1 MKSGPVTSLLP
12 VSAVRRALMSTRSE
26 DWALLLGRVFVA
38 ALFLPSGFHKLTT
51 FAAFASSLWAKG
63 LPYPSVLAAVLVAAE
78 FLGPLA
84 LLVGLLPRWTAMV
97 LIGFTAVM
105 LWVTHRAAIIGL
117 IFRPR
122 QNVQVFE
129 TLAIMGGLL
138 FYFVSGPGGWSRTS
152 LR

>member
-1 MKSGPVTSLLP
+1 
-12 VSAVRRALMSTRSE
+12 MSIRSE

-51 FAAFASSLWAKG
+51 FAAFASSLGAKR
-63 LPYPSVLAAVLVAAE
+63 LPYPSVLAAILVAAE

-84 LLVGLLPRWTAMV
+84 LLVGLWPRWTAIV
-97 LIGFTAVM
+97 LIGFTAAT
-105 LWVTHRAAIIGL
+105 LWVTHRSAIFGL

-138 FYFVSGPGGWSRTS
+138 FYFVSGPGSWSRTT

>member
-1 MKSGPVTSLLP
+1 
-12 VSAVRRALMSTRSE
+12 MSIRSE
-26 DWALLLGRVFVA
+26 DWALLLSRVFVA

-51 FAAFASSLWAKG
+51 FAAFASSLGAKG
-63 LPYPSVLAAVLVAAE
+63 LPYPSVLAAILVAAE
-78 FLGPLA
+78 FLSPLA
-84 LLVGLLPRWTAMV
+84 LLVGLWSRWTAIV
-97 LIGFTAVM
+97 LIGFTAAT
-105 LWVTHRAAIIGL
+105 LWVTHRSAIFGL

-138 FYFVSGPGGWSRTS
+138 FYFVSGPGSWSRTS